1 MGTEDEPTEPGEGES
16 PPELTEERFAA
27 NLRMTREAIGVSQS
41 TLAEEM
47 AARGWPWRQQTV
59 TRVETGQRMV
69 RLGEAKAVAEILG
82 TSLDKLTQPT
92 GEMRIVEEL
101 SEWTHQARSAWLA
114 IKESTVRL
122 LNAKGLLRLHP
133 AATDRKSAS
142 ERVLEA
148 VQDAAHV
155 QQLTP
160 EGAVAQ
166 GIAEIARSAAFFSD
180 RARVDGSV
188 TIQPRGI
195 VDAGQIAV
203 ALRSGDVVVIDM
215 TGTRAEEVQR
225 IQDFVNGAVGVRG
238 GSVER
243 LGELRYRAIPALLN
257 PRELGISTRS
267 TPPSPY
273 TAPVMAEYMKPSERS
288 EPTAPDS
295 SRYDRSA
302 ADYLARRGRQK
313 RD

>member
-1 MGTEDEPTEPGEGES
+1 MGDEEDQDGTGLEEA
-16 PPELTEERFAA
+16 PPEITEERFAA
-27 NLRMTREAIGVSQS
+27 NLRMTREAVGVSQS
-41 TLAEEM
+41 RLADEM
-47 AARGWPWRQQTV
+47 TARGWQWRQQTV
-59 TRVETGQRMV
+59 TRVETGRRSV

-101 SEWTHQARSAWLA
+101 SEWTQQVRTAWLA
-114 IKESTVRL
+114 IKEATARL
-122 LNAKGLLRLHP
+122 LNAKGNLRIHP
-133 AATDRKSAS
+133 AATDRKPTS

-148 VQDAAHV
+148 VRDAAHI

-166 GIAEIARSAAFFSD
+166 GIAEVARSALFFSD

-195 VDAGQIAV
+195 VDAGQISV
-203 ALRSGDVVVIDM
+203 ALRSGDVVVIDLS
-215 TGTRAEEVQR
+215 GTRAEDVQR

-243 LGELRYRAIPALLN
+243 LGELRYRAIPALVN
-257 PRELGISTRS
+257 PRELGVSAKYRPDVYS
-267 TPPSPY
+267 
-273 TAPVMAEYMKPSERS
+273 APVTTEYQLPAF
-288 EPTAPDS
+288 TH
-295 SRYDRSA
+295 
-302 ADYLARRGRQK
+302 
-313 RD
+313 RDGKGGDA